1 MRGKK
6 VMNRPLK
13 WDVFVSSQIPAVTSE
28 LPPGAT
34 EMKWSP
40 ISSTLISGE
49 RDAVLVDTFITMEQ
63 NRSLAEWV
71 AASGKNL
78 SAIYATH
85 GHGDHFFGVN
95 TIHQR
100 FPDARFVASR
110 DAIEVM
116 REQLSPP
123 WLDAYWKSRF
133 PGQIDPALAIAEA
146 LGGGVIQ
153 LEGEE
158 LVSIPTGHT
167 DTRNTTC
174 LHVPSIGLVV
184 AGDVAYNDVH
194 IHLGE
199 STADSRKEWI
209 AALDM
214 IESLKPRAVVAG
226 HKRPGR
232 PDAPT
237 IVKETSQ
244 YIRDFDRIAAT
255 SQTAKEL
262 YDKMLAI
269 HPDRVNPA
277 VLWSSA
283 RAVKG

>member
-1 MRGKK
+1 MGGKK
-6 VMNRPLK
+6 VMNRTLK
-13 WDVFVSSQIPAVTSE
+13 WDVFVSSQIPAVTNE

-34 EMKWSP
+34 EMKWST

-63 NRSLAEWV
+63 NRSLAEWA

-85 GHGDHFFGVN
+85 GHGDHFFGVI

-100 FPDARFVASR
+100 FPNARFVASR

-237 IVKETSQ
+237 IVEETTQ
-244 YIRDFDRIAAT
+244 YIRDFDRIAG
-255 SQTAKEL
+255 TAHTANAL

-277 VLWSSA
+277 VLWNSA
-283 RAVKG
+283 RAVIG